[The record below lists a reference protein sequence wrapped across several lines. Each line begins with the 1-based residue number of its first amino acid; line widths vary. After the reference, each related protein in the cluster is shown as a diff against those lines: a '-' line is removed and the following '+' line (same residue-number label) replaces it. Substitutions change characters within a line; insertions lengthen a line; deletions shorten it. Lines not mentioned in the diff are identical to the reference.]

1 MIAHGSDVARS
12 QRIAVVAILMLLFL
26 GFLGG
31 RVAQLSVVD
40 QEGLAARSADQY
52 GREIRLPAPR
62 GGIFASTGEI
72 LAETVSVA
80 TVYASPRYHPVP
92 VELRPRIARM
102 LGVDLATIERR
113 LDSGKGYVNL
123 ARRVPRGAAESVMDL
138 RLKGVGIVEE
148 SRRRYPQGELAAHLL
163 GFANSEMDGSE
174 GLELRYDRWLR
185 APELVYDVERD
196 GKGRIRFIGGVEP
209 QEEDRVAAP
218 GARLDLTIDPR
229 IQAIVERELAAG
241 IEKFEAD
248 AGTVVV
254 LNPATGAVVAMAN
267 FPTFDPNRAGA
278 YHSTER
284 RNRAVT
290 DVFEPGSTFK
300 AFLAA
305 AALDAGVVTLEE
317 QFDCEEGSYRIGR
330 RTIHDTH
337 SYEMLTLP
345 EVIQYSSNIGTTK
358 VAERMGR
365 DTFASYLEGFGFGS
379 RTAVDLP
386 GEVRGI
392 VNPVSGWGPIELA
405 TTSFGQGIAV
415 TPIQLAAGIAAI
427 ANGGVWHQPHV
438 VSRATSE
445 DGDLLYAWTP
455 ENADSHRV
463 IHPDTAQAVTS
474 MLESVVDGDG
484 GTGKNA
490 RIAGVRVAG
499 KTGTAQK
506 ARLDG
511 RGYSRERIASFVGF
525 APAEDPAL
533 VTLVVVDN
541 PKKAT
546 YGGTVAAP
554 IFREVMQSALDR
566 AGRRPR
572 LAPPTRVGVWP
583 AVLPLEEEAASEDLP
598 EGSLPSFVGLSLRR
612 ALAQANAF
620 GVPVKFEG
628 SGFVVEQLPLA
639 GASLSDPA
647 LALHLRLEPSA

>member
-1 MIAHGSDVARS
+1 M
-12 QRIAVVAILMLLFL
+12 
-26 GFLGG
+26 
-31 RVAQLSVVD
+31 
-40 QEGLAARSADQY
+40 
-52 GREIRLPAPR
+52 
-62 GGIFASTGEI
+62 
-72 LAETVSVA
+72 
-80 TVYASPRYHPVP
+80 
-92 VELRPRIARM
+92 
-102 LGVDLATIERR
+102 
-113 LDSGKGYVNL
+113 
-123 ARRVPRGAAESVMDL
+123 
-138 RLKGVGIVEE
+138 
-148 SRRRYPQGELAAHLL
+148 
-163 GFANSEMDGSE
+163 
-174 GLELRYDRWLR
+174 
-185 APELVYDVERD
+185 
-196 GKGRIRFIGGVEP
+196 
-209 QEEDRVAAP
+209 
-218 GARLDLTIDPR
+218 TIDPR

-241 IEKFEAD
+241 VEKFEAD

-254 LNPATGAVVAMAN
+254 LDPHTGAVVALAN
-267 FPTFDPNRAGA
+267 FPSFDPNRAGA
-278 YHSTER
+278 YHGSSR

-305 AALDAGVVTLEE
+305 AAVDAGAVTLDE

-337 SYEMLTLP
+337 PHGLLTLP

-358 VAERMGR
+358 VAEIMGR
-365 DTFASYLEGFGFGS
+365 DTFAAYIEGFGFGA
-379 RTAVDLP
+379 RTGVDLP
-386 GEVRGI
+386 GEVQGI
-392 VNPVSGWGPIELA
+392 VNPVSSWGAIELA

-415 TPIQLAAGIAAI
+415 TPIQLAAGFAAI
-427 ANGGVWHQPHV
+427 ANGGIWHQPHV
-438 VSRATSE
+438 VSRATAE
-445 DGDLLYAWTP
+445 DGRILHDRSLQGA
-455 ENADSHRV
+455 NSRRV
-463 IHPDTAQAVTS
+463 IGSETARAVTA

-525 APAEDPAL
+525 APADDPAL

-541 PKKAT
+541 PRKAT

-572 LAPPTRVGVWP
+572 LSPPTQVGVWP
-583 AVLPLEEEAASEDLP
+583 AVLPLEEPEESEEIP
-598 EGSLPSFVGLSLRR
+598 EGYLPSFVGMSLRR

-639 GASLSDPA
+639 GASLADPTM
-647 LALHLRLEPSA
+647 ALHLRLEPSA

>member
-1 MIAHGSDVARS
+1 MMIHGSDAARS
-12 QRIAVVAILMLLFL
+12 QRIAFVAIAMLLLL
-26 GFLGG
+26 GFLGV
-31 RVAQLSVVD
+31 RVAQLSIVD
-40 QEGLAARSADQY
+40 RDGLAARSDEQY
-52 GREIRLPAPR
+52 TGQIRLPAPR
-62 GGIFASTGEI
+62 GGILASTGEI

-92 VELRPRIARM
+92 AELRPQIAAT
-102 LGVDLATIERR
+102 LGVDLATVERR
-113 LDSGKGYVNL
+113 LDSNKGFVNL
-123 ARRVPRGAAESVMDL
+123 ARRVSRPAAEAVMAL
-138 RLKGVGIVEE
+138 GLSGVGVIEE
-148 SRRRYPQGELAAHLL
+148 SRRRYPQGTMAAHIL
-163 GFANSEMDGSE
+163 GFANAAMEGSE
-174 GLELRYDRWLR
+174 GVELRYDRWLR
-185 APELVYDVERD
+185 APELIYDVERD
-196 GKGRIRFIGGVEP
+196 GKGRIRFVGGSDP
-209 QEEDRVAAP
+209 QEEDRTAAP
-218 GARLDLTIDPR
+218 GAQLELTIDPR

-248 AGTVVV
+248 AGTVVI
-254 LNPATGAVVAMAN
+254 LDPSTGAVVALAN
-267 FPTFDPNRAGA
+267 FPTFDPNQAGSFSGA
-278 YHSTER
+278 ER

-305 AALDAGVVTLEE
+305 AAVDAGVMNLSE
-317 QFDCEEGSYRIGR
+317 QVDCEEGSYRIGR

-337 SYEMLTLP
+337 SYGMLTLP

-365 DTFASYLEGFGFGS
+365 EVFADYLQDFGFGA

-392 VNPVSGWGPIELA
+392 MNPVGGWGPIELA

-415 TPIQLAAGIAAI
+415 TPLQLAAGFAAI
-427 ANGGVWHQPHV
+427 ANGGIWHQPHV
-438 VSRATSE
+438 LARATSE
-445 DGDLLYAWTP
+445 EGRLLYAWEP
-455 ENADSHRV
+455 DAANSRRV
-463 IHPDTAQAVTS
+463 IREETARQVTA
-474 MLESVVDGDG
+474 MLESVVDGEG
-484 GTGKNA
+484 GTGRNA

-506 ARLDG
+506 ARRDG

-525 APAEDPAL
+525 APAEDPDL

-541 PKKAT
+541 PRKAT

-554 IFREVMQSALDR
+554 IFREVMRSALDR

-583 AVLPLEEEAASEDLP
+583 AVLPLVEDPAIGDLP

-612 ALAQANAF
+612 ALVQANAF
-620 GVPVKFEG
+620 GLPVHFEG
-628 SGFVVEQLPLA
+628 SGFVVEQLPLP
-639 GASLSDPA
+639 GSVLSDPA
-647 LALHLRLEPSA
+647 MDLRLRLEPTA